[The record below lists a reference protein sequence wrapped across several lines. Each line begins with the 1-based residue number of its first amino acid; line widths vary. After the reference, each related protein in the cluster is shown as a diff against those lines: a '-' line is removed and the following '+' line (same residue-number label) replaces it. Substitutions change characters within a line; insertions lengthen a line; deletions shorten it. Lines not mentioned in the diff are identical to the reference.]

1 MAYGPEL
8 NVDEYVGGRINVDE
22 VNEILTEA
30 GSVKY
35 RTTAWIA
42 CKGSTDYYC
51 TLNALS
57 HERGQAQYKSTA
69 GGITYHEP
77 FGYPISV
84 YPGTLTTNVDT
95 VFFRVHYSGNGPAD
109 FSAKEVI
116 TDPPPDP
123 PEEPDYVITQADM
136 DALSTAHATMKIND
150 VVATLGDG
158 INTDDVVLCTAGDG
172 YLFYFRSVNFEYIN
186 FMSETDYLRFTISTD
201 FKTATYTFAGAGK
214 NGLKLDVDSEV
225 VEPPPDPPEDA
236 DYVITQVDMDALSTA
251 HATMKINDVVATL
264 GDSINIDDNVV
275 VIADPGYTF
284 YNNSVYFS
292 GQNSMGEWLYLYFTL
307 SDGGSNASCVLDD
320 SAYSV
325 LNVASEGQTQVS
337 GVNNVYVV
345 DNIKV
350 AEINNERMVGTPP
363 GVYDYGKFILNLINL
378 PLEVGVDY
386 YAEPSTVK
394 LSGFDTEVLCSC
406 LNSDIIAVDMGS
418 ITVPLID
425 DGFTDFKNVVCVL
438 RLPWADS
445 VLIDAGYVV
454 GQTVTIKY
462 FIDCYTGIATINI
475 TSTKTGGL
483 IVSKQADIGVNIPFV
498 KTVGDP
504 MVSNSNISVGGDNG
518 VLKPFFEIVKD
529 EYFLKD
535 GLFTIPV
542 IDEKVLQGEVGYLEV
557 EQVNLKVDCSE
568 DEKKNIIDVLKQGV
582 IIQ

>member
-1 MAYGPEL
+1 M
-8 NVDEYVGGRINVDE
+8 
-22 VNEILTEA
+22 
-30 GSVKY
+30 
-35 RTTAWIA
+35 
-42 CKGSTDYYC
+42 
-51 TLNALS
+51 
-57 HERGQAQYKSTA
+57 
-69 GGITYHEP
+69 
-77 FGYPISV
+77 
-84 YPGTLTTNVDT
+84 
-95 VFFRVHYSGNGPAD
+95 
-109 FSAKEVI
+109 
-116 TDPPPDP
+116 
-123 PEEPDYVITQADM
+123 DYVITQADM

-158 INTDDVVLCTAGDG
+158 INTGDVVLCTAGAG

-186 FMSETDYLRFTISTD
+186 FMSEPDYLRFTISTD

-214 NGLKLDVDSEV
+214 TGLKLDVDSEV
-225 VEPPPDPPEDA
+225 DSSVDPPVDA
-236 DYVITQVDMDALSTA
+236 DYVVTQADMDALSAA

-264 GDSINIDDNVV
+264 GDGINIDDNVV
-275 VIADPGYTF
+275 VTADPGYTF
-284 YNNSVYFS
+284 YNDSVYFT
-292 GQNSMGEWLYLYFTL
+292 GQNSMGEWVYLYFTL
-307 SDGGSNASCVLDD
+307 LDGGSNASCVLDD

-363 GVYDYGKFILNLINL
+363 DVYDYGKFILNLINL
-378 PLEVGVDY
+378 PLEVGADY
-386 YAEPSTVK
+386 YADPSTVK
-394 LSGFDTEVLCSC
+394 LSGFDTEVLCDC
-406 LNSDIIAVDMGS
+406 LNSDIIEVDMGS

-438 RLPWADS
+438 RLPWTDS
-445 VLIDAGYVV
+445 VLIDVGYVV
-454 GQTVTIKY
+454 GQTVSIKY

-557 EQVNLKVDCSE
+557 EQVNLKVNCSE